1 MNAISNASSVFR
13 VEMSKCLSQVS
24 PPILHFQSLF
34 LILVRT
40 IRAVNL
46 GLDLVCSNGPGS
58 QLLKIVSAQLKNI
71 AMGIVGVEECAN
83 TGVKSTTVLGPGVR
97 TFCSMGTGR
106 HAKVA
111 LALVPYQTAL
121 VLEHFRK
128 GSLLTGG
135 LQLGGIKYVRLE
147 CLDIVFTNF
156 PGVYCKK
163 KKGKRERIMK
173 IC

>member
-1 MNAISNASSVFR
+1 
-13 VEMSKCLSQVS
+13 MSKCLSQVS

-46 GLDLVCSNGPGS
+46 GLDLICSNCPGS

-71 AMGIVGVEECAN
+71 ATGIVGVEECAN
-83 TGVKSTTVLGPGVR
+83 TGVKSNHSLGAWWANVPFNGH
-97 TFCSMGTGR
+97 R

-111 LALVPYQTAL
+111 LALEHYQTAL
-121 VLEHFRK
+121 VIEHLRK
-128 GSLLTGG
+128 GSPITGG
-135 LQLGGIKYVRLE
+135 LQLGGIKYLRLE

-156 PGVYCKK
+156 PGDCCKK
-163 KKGKRERIMK
+163 QKGGKRERIMK